1 MRVRDKIVG
10 LVGFRVDF
18 RAMLSSVLDIMNT
31 SPQAR
36 RQTVLEQMAR
46 ITHMERGR
54 LSAEYR
60 PGSGGSKERGP
71 YYKHQVWEK
80 GRNVSRRVV
89 AEQAAALQEAIEGYE
104 RFEQLA
110 DDYVEATVAMTR
122 AERDPDSKK
131 NGRRSPNRA
140 VRRPKRS

>member
-1 MRVRDKIVG
+1 MV
-10 LVGFRVDF
+10 
-18 RAMLSSVLDIMNT
+18 SSMLDIMNT
-31 SPQAR
+31 THEAR

-60 PGSGGSKERGP
+60 PGSEGGKQRGP

-89 AEQAAALQEAIEGYE
+89 AEQAAALQEAITGYE

-110 DDYVEATVAMTR
+110 DEYVEATVAMTR

-131 NGRRSPNRA
+131 NARRSPRRA
-140 VRRPKRS
+140 VRRPKGS